1 MGVGLGTSMWSGV
14 SGLLANSTKMS
25 TIGNNLANVNTVGFK
40 GARTDFMDLMSA
52 DIGTAAG
59 VQQIGR
65 GVRVGTVVSDYS
77 QGGLETTSNNLDMA
91 ISGNGFFMVKQ
102 KSQIGSN
109 GKMLNTGNAT
119 TYYTRAGNFSF
130 DSDGY
135 LVSPQGLAVQ
145 GWKVDQDRVDAAN
158 SAGTV
163 LSQTPVSGEI
173 QDIRLTQF
181 TSPAKATS
189 SMTMITQ
196 LDSDSVS
203 PNTRTASNGNY
214 YSAMTEQ
221 WDGSVSPSMPSTAY
235 SYQTTMKVYD
245 ENGSPHTLTVYY
257 DKIASTSG
265 KDYWEYTVT
274 CDPSEDGRVTA
285 SGGSFKGTATAG
297 LLMTG
302 TMTFDS
308 SGSLENMSAYTLASG
323 SSPGAFNDADWTAAQ
338 VENGYPVFTANFKSV
353 SNASFTTSPNALNIA
368 FNIGLSN
375 KNGFVAGAGGSTLAD
390 ANATNPADPSY
401 LVSFNPATTT
411 VNSTV
416 TTSYATSSSTVF
428 SSQNGYTSGL
438 LTSVSVDAD
447 GILTGTF
454 SNGQTQQLWA
464 LALANFTN
472 VQGLSRQGSNLYA
485 ATLESGQ
492 GTTNRANTGIAG
504 AISGN
509 TLETS
514 NVDMASEMVSM
525 ILTQRGFEANSK
537 TITTVDSMLSEVI
550 QLKR

>member
-14 SGLLANSTKMS
+14 SGLLANSTKMG
-25 TIGNNLANVNTVGFK
+25 TIGNNLANVNTYGFK

-52 DIGTAAG
+52 NVGTAAG
-59 VQQIGR
+59 VKQIGR
-65 GVRVGTVVSDYS
+65 GVRVGTIVSDYS
-77 QGGLETTSNNLDMA
+77 QGGLETTSENLDMA

-102 KSQIGSN
+102 KSQVGSN
-109 GKMLNTGNAT
+109 GKMLNTGNT
-119 TYYTRAGNFSF
+119 TNYYTRAGDFSF

-135 LVSPQGLAVQ
+135 LVTPQGLAVQ
-145 GWKVDQDRVDAAN
+145 GWKVDQDRIDAA
-158 SAGTV
+158 SASGTV
-163 LSQTPVSGEI
+163 LSQVPVSGEI

-189 SMTMITQ
+189 SVTMVTQ
-196 LDSDSVS
+196 LDSDTTTQ
-203 PNTRTASNGNY
+203 NTRTNGTNY
-214 YSAMTEQ
+214 YYAMTEQ
-221 WDGSVSPSMPSTAY
+221 WDGTASPAMPSTAY
-235 SYQTTMKVYD
+235 GYQSTIKVYD

-257 DKIASTSG
+257 DKVVSEDG
-265 KDYWEYTVT
+265 KDYWEYAVT
-274 CDPSEDGRVTA
+274 CDPSEDGRVDSA
-285 SGGSFKGTATAG
+285 GNPIAGTETAG

-308 SGSLENMSAYTLASG
+308 SGSLENMSAYTLQASNATG
-323 SSPGAFNDADWTAAQ
+323 GAFDASQWAAAS

-353 SNASFTTSPNALNIA
+353 SDASFTDSPNALNIA
-368 FNIGLSN
+368 FNVGLSN
-375 KNGFVAGAGGSTLAD
+375 KNGFVAGATGTLLSA
-390 ANATNPADPSY
+390 AAAHDPDE
-401 LVSFNPATTT
+401 LVSFNPSTTK

-438 LTSVSVDAD
+438 LTSVSVDSD

-454 SNGQTQQLWA
+454 SNGQTQKLWA

-472 VQGLSRQGSNLYA
+472 LQGLSRQGSNLYA
-485 ATLESGQ
+485 ATLDSGQ
-492 GTTNRANTGIAG
+492 GTTNRANTGSVG
-504 AISGN
+504 SISGN

-514 NVDMASEMVSM
+514 NVDLATEMVSM

>member
-14 SGLLANSTKMS
+14 SGLLANSTKMG
-25 TIGNNLANVNTVGFK
+25 TIGNNLANVNTYGFK

-52 DIGTAAG
+52 NVGTAAG
-59 VQQIGR
+59 VKQIGR
-65 GVRVGTVVSDYS
+65 GVRVGTIVSDYS
-77 QGGLETTSNNLDMA
+77 QGGLETTSENLDMA

-102 KSQIGSN
+102 KSQVGSN
-109 GKMLNTGNAT
+109 GKMLNTGNT
-119 TYYTRAGNFSF
+119 TNYYTRAGDFSF

-135 LVSPQGLAVQ
+135 LVTPQGLAVQ
-145 GWKVDQDRVDAAN
+145 GWKVDQDRIDAA
-158 SAGTV
+158 SASGTV
-163 LSQTPVSGEI
+163 LSQVPVSGEI

-189 SMTMITQ
+189 SVTMVTQ
-196 LDSDSVS
+196 LDSDTSTQ
-203 PNTRTASNGNY
+203 NTRTDGTNY
-214 YSAMTEQ
+214 YYAMTEQ
-221 WDGSVSPSMPSTAY
+221 WDGTASPAMPSTAY
-235 SYQTTMKVYD
+235 GYQSTIKVYD

-257 DKIASTSG
+257 DKVVSEDG
-265 KDYWEYTVT
+265 KDYWEYAVT
-274 CDPSEDGRVTA
+274 CDPSEDGRVDSA
-285 SGGSFKGTATAG
+285 GNPIAGTETAG

-308 SGSLENMSAYTLASG
+308 SGSLENMSAYTLQASNATG
-323 SSPGAFNDADWTAAQ
+323 GAFDASQWAAAS

-353 SNASFTTSPNALNIA
+353 SDASFTDSPNALNIA
-368 FNIGLSN
+368 FNVGLSN
-375 KNGFVAGAGGSTLAD
+375 KNGFVAGATGTLLSA
-390 ANATNPADPSY
+390 AAAHDPDE
-401 LVSFNPATTT
+401 LVSFNPATTK

-438 LTSVSVDAD
+438 LTSVSVDSD

-454 SNGQTQQLWA
+454 SNGQTQKLWA

-472 VQGLSRQGSNLYA
+472 LQGLSRQGSNLYA
-485 ATLESGQ
+485 ATLDSGQ
-492 GTTNRANTGIAG
+492 GTTNRANTGSVG
-504 AISGN
+504 SISGN

-514 NVDMASEMVSM
+514 NVDLATEMVSM